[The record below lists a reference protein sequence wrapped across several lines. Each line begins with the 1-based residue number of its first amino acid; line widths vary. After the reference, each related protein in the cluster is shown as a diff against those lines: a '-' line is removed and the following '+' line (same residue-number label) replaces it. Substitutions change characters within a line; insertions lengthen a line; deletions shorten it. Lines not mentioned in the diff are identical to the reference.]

1 MPIYKMKLCPQQS
14 GYSVAHGFNR
24 VIQDTGYMPR
34 SRVAVKRQGHQVPVT
49 WLTDK
54 NGYDYLV
61 AFFNLQQNSNEEYFL
76 LDLIVDSAD
85 LQEYRCMFRSGIQLT
100 QVSGKAF
107 WVSAELYVRAKKRS
121 DEQDEIIELGVL
133 DLINPLEKLVN
144 EDLPNALEGL

>member
-1 MPIYKMKLCPQQS
+1 MAIYKMKLCPQQS
-14 GYSVAHGFNR
+14 GYSVVHGFNR

-107 WVSAELYVRAKKRS
+107 WVSAELYVRAKKRNS
-121 DEQDEIIELGVL
+121 DQDEVIELGVL